1 MKELQAELS
10 ARKKE
15 LQNLEDAETELMML
29 DDEDAEAVP
38 IQVRWAEYL
47 LSNMWVIVKFH
58 NVTE

>member
-47 LSNMWVIVKFH
+47 LSNM
-58 NVTE
+58 

>member
-1 MKELQAELS
+1 MKELQAEMN

-38 IQVRWAEYL
+38 IQVWWAEYL
-47 LSNMWVIVKFH
+47 VSYVKGG
-58 NVTE
+58 EGGG